1 MATTFSL
8 QAIMTK
14 EVISASPN
22 TPLMEAG
29 KIMARHKF
37 NGLPIVDS
45 ENKLL
50 GIVTEYDIISKSF
63 LPIEQRG
70 DMNVMTVREV
80 MNHDPLVLEE
90 NASFDEVVAAFRDH
104 HSVNPI
110 PVVDAQ
116 RHVKGVVSRLD
127 ILKGL

>member
-1 MATTFSL
+1 
-8 QAIMTK
+8 MTK
-14 EVISASPN
+14 EVISASPS

-63 LPIEQRG
+63 LPIDRRG
-70 DMNVMTVREV
+70 DLNVITVREV

-90 NASFDEVVAAFRDH
+90 NASFDEVVTAFRDH

-110 PVVDAQ
+110 PVVDKE